1 MYDFQVKGMTCGHC
15 VKAVTSALKEVDAA
29 ADVSVDLENGR
40 VQVSSAA
47 PSEKF
52 SAAIT
57 EAGYEVLAAR

>member
-15 VKAVTSALKEVDAA
+15 VKAVTSALREVDEK
-29 ADVSVDLENGR
+29 ADVRVDLAQGR
-40 VQVSSAA
+40 VQVDSAA
-47 PSEKF
+47 PSEKL

>member
-15 VKAVTSALKEVDAA
+15 VKSVTRALKEVDEK
-29 ADVSVDLENGR
+29 ADVRVDLAQGR
-40 VQVSSAA
+40 VQVDSAA
-47 PSEKF
+47 PAGKL